1 MQFNSSWTLNRD
13 FGVLGAFDGKDNN
26 IVTYAEIHNN
36 AFDGMPG
43 KIVTTFKDSVLAWKR
58 ALDSPELI
66 KSQFLS
72 FQVVTLFKAE
82 DRSQDANIGNKVLT
96 YDIAID
102 DRHALSASASYDET
116 DEDYSIS
123 MLEFTNDLVEGRD

>member
-1 MQFNSSWTLNRD
+1 M
-13 FGVLGAFDGKDNN
+13 
-26 IVTYAEIHNN
+26 
-36 AFDGMPG
+36 
-43 KIVTTFKDSVLAWKR
+43 
-58 ALDSPELI
+58 
-66 KSQFLS
+66 
-72 FQVVTLFKAE
+72 VTLFKAE
-82 DRSQDANIGNKVLT
+82 DRGQDANIGNKVLT